1 MSISDNAAQLVVD
14 IVWYI
19 LVKLPLQ
26 IDKKTPELTLVTGE
40 KWQKPLSERS
50 ENSSYASVR
59 HQGVMD
65 FDRTVLDKYS

>member
-26 IDKKTPELTLVTGE
+26 IDKKTPELILVTGE
-40 KWQKPLSERS
+40 K
-50 ENSSYASVR
+50 
-59 HQGVMD
+59 
-65 FDRTVLDKYS
+65 